1 MEKNN
6 NKLYQW
12 QNFFLKRGLQKK
24 FTMYNK
30 RVRELTNPRNV
41 ITWGISSIGRA
52 PALHA
57 GGQEFE
63 SPILHH
69 KIQDKILSCILF
81 YVECFV
87 SGIQCIRNFDIK
99 YLFCIRDFNIKYR
112 EFDRFSRKLGQK
124 TIIFTP
130 RKFVVKFVYGKI
142 IL

>member
-57 GGQEFE
+57 GG
-63 SPILHH
+63 
-69 KIQDKILSCILF
+69 
-81 YVECFV
+81 
-87 SGIQCIRNFDIK
+87 
-99 YLFCIRDFNIKYR
+99 
-112 EFDRFSRKLGQK
+112 
-124 TIIFTP
+124 
-130 RKFVVKFVYGKI
+130 
-142 IL
+142 